1 MPITRARDHFDIICD
16 GVRYGLVVER
26 LLKTEARQFIAA
38 IQPAIDSFEAANEPY
53 KVEAAEAKAED
64 RAPDFSSLE
73 PLPNVTE
80 QLFAVSLEVIAA
92 RAVEV
97 TIRDG
102 DEVETFDA
110 AGRRDEFGEF
120 VDAKIP
126 DGPII
131 YWGRL
136 MREAKAG
143 NSLARVG
150 CPD

>member
-1 MPITRARDHFDIICD
+1 MAITRARDHFDILCD

-26 LLKTEARQFIAA
+26 LLKTEARQFVAA
-38 IQPAIDSFEAANEPY
+38 IQPAIDSFEAA
-53 KVEAAEAKAED
+53 EAKAEK
-64 RAPDFSSLE
+64 RPADFSALA
-73 PLPNVTE
+73 PLPNVTD
-80 QLFAVSLEVIAA
+80 QLFAVSLPVIAA

-102 DEVETFDA
+102 DDLETFDA
-110 AGRRDEFGEF
+110 AGRRDEFAEF

-143 NSLARVG
+143 NSVARADSLV
-150 CPD
+150 